1 MTAEDRPASETP
13 GAGVTAPEASPA
25 EAAAPPVHPISRVAG
40 LVAARPAL
48 VVASATVL
56 VSIVALV
63 FPRFDVVVAG
73 LFHHGAAGF
82 PAERD
87 TMLVA
92 LRAAGMGVTRIV
104 VVGLV
109 LALLAKLFLPML
121 ARALSARKL
130 LYLAT
135 SLTLGPGLVVNAFLK
150 EWWGRPRPRQIVE
163 FGGTMEFF
171 PAWVPGGA
179 CVSNCSFP
187 SGEASSS
194 MWLVAIALLVPGRW
208 RRPAIVVAASWGL
221 IVSAN
226 RLAFGGHFL
235 SDVLIAWG
243 LVLTIVFACHDLFVE
258 RIGPEGEARID
269 AALARVG
276 DRLRDL
282 MTSVVP
288 KRS

>member
-1 MTAEDRPASETP
+1 MNADQSS
-13 GAGVTAPEASPA
+13 APETQTNRTAAERTTMPEAPA
-25 EAAAPPVHPISRVAG
+25 AHPIARLVG
-40 LVAARPAL
+40 LAAARPAT
-48 VVASATVL
+48 VAALATLL
-56 VSIVALV
+56 VSLVALA
-63 FPRFDVVVAG
+63 FPRLDVGVAG

-87 TMLVA
+87 GMLVA

-121 ARALSARKL
+121 ARALSARRL

-135 SLTLGPGLVVNAFLK
+135 SLALGPGLLVNAFLK

-179 CVSNCSFP
+179 CASNCSFP

-208 RRPAIVVAASWGL
+208 QRPAIVVAASWGL

-226 RLAFGGHFL
+226 RMAFGGHFL
-235 SDVLIAWG
+235 SDVVIAWG
-243 LVLTIVFACHDLFVE
+243 LVLTVVFACHHLFVE

-269 AALARVG
+269 AALARFG

-282 MTSVVP
+282 MSSVVP